1 VFASPDGAG
10 TEGEFEKLICAA
22 RRGDGQ
28 AAASLLENY
37 RKYLLWLANKRLP
50 GKSLGQAGA
59 SDLVQ
64 ESLVLAQ
71 RNFGQFKGERE
82 REWKGWLRTILNH
95 RVDDLIRRQPKI
107 ACQPLHDSNPNLAD
121 SGSSPSAA
129 LTRLE
134 EAAIVRHAL
143 EQLPEHYQQVI
154 RLRET
159 EELSWEEVGQ
169 HMQRSQEAA
178 RKLWSRAIDSLGQLL
193 KSALHARD

>member
-1 VFASPDGAG
+1 VPPSPDDAG
-10 TEGEFEKLICAA
+10 TEGEFENLIRAA
-22 RRGDGQ
+22 RRGDQ
-28 AAASLLENY
+28 EAAARLLENY

-50 GKSLGQAGA
+50 GGALGQAGA
-59 SDLVQ
+59 SDMVQ
-64 ESLVLAQ
+64 ESLALAQ
-71 RNFGQFKGERE
+71 RNFDQFKGEQE
-82 REWKGWLRTILNH
+82 KEWKGWLKTILLH
-95 RVDDLIRRQPKI
+95 RVDDLIRRQPKFER
-107 ACQPLHDSNPNLAD
+107 QPLHPCIAELAD
-121 SGSSPSAA
+121 SASSPSAA

-169 HMQRSQEAA
+169 RMRRSQEAA

-193 KSALHARD
+193 KSPHAGD